1 VHASDEQNHQG
12 TLHPCALL
20 LPTISSSA
28 KKGAAMRRAIGTIC
42 GVSVILVALTTCPGV
57 AYESLEGR
65 VKLTSRAAFTTFAAA
80 LKQAI
85 TQHKLGLVCHANAQA
100 GAASVGK
107 TIPGNQVLMVY
118 RPDFAI
124 RMLAADVEA
133 GFEAP
138 IRLYIYENADGS
150 ATLSYVKPST
160 VFKPYQNAA
169 LDQLAAELD
178 ALVEAIVRAAM
189 GAS

>member
-1 VHASDEQNHQG
+1 MQ
-12 TLHPCALL
+12 
-20 LPTISSSA
+20 
-28 KKGAAMRRAIGTIC
+28 RAIGTLC
-42 GVSVILVALTTCPGV
+42 SVSVIFLALTTCPGA

-65 VKLTSRAAFTTFAAA
+65 VKLTTRVPFTTFAAA

-178 ALVEAIVRAAM
+178 VLVEAIVRTAM

>member
-1 VHASDEQNHQG
+1 
-12 TLHPCALL
+12 
-20 LPTISSSA
+20 
-28 KKGAAMRRAIGTIC
+28 MRSVLGVVC
-42 GVSVILVALTTCPGV
+42 GVGVIFLILMVAPAV
-57 AYESLEGR
+57 AYETQEGR
-65 VKLTSRAAFTTFAAA
+65 VKLTTQTAFATFATA

-85 TQHKLGLVCHANAQA
+85 AQHKLGLICHANAQA
-100 GAASVGK
+100 GAASLGK

-118 RPDFAI
+118 RPDFAV

-160 VFKPYQNAA
+160 VFKPYQNAQ
-169 LDQLAAELD
+169 LDEMAAELD
-178 ALVEAIVRAAM
+178 ALVEAIVRQALN
-189 GAS
+189 AS

>member
-1 VHASDEQNHQG
+1 MRSVIVTVCG
-12 TLHPCALL
+12 VGVLL
-20 LPTISSSA
+20 L
-28 KKGAAMRRAIGTIC
+28 
-42 GVSVILVALTTCPGV
+42 ALTTAPGM
-57 AYESLEGR
+57 AYETLEGR
-65 VKLTSRAAFTTFAAA
+65 VKITTRVAFATFATA

-100 GAASVGK
+100 GAASLGK

-124 RMLAADVEA
+124 RMLAADAEA

-138 IRLYIYENADGS
+138 IRLYIYENPDGS

-160 VFKPYQNAA
+160 VFKPYNNAQ
-169 LDQLAAELD
+169 LDQLATELD
-178 ALVEAIVRAAM
+178 AIVEAIVREALNTP
-189 GAS
+189 

>member
-1 VHASDEQNHQG
+1 MQRTIG
-12 TLHPCALL
+12 TLC
-20 LPTISSSA
+20 S
-28 KKGAAMRRAIGTIC
+28 
-42 GVSVILVALTTCPGV
+42 VSVILLALTTGPGA
-57 AYESLEGR
+57 AYETLEGR
-65 VKLTSRAAFTTFAAA
+65 VKLTARVAFTTFAAA

-85 TQHKLGLVCHANAQA
+85 TQHKLGLVCHANAQV

-178 ALVEAIVRAAM
+178 ALVEAIVRTAM

>member
-1 VHASDEQNHQG
+1 MPFPTNYQQRMKGETMRRVIVAVCG
-12 TLHPCALL
+12 AGVLL
-20 LPTISSSA
+20 L
-28 KKGAAMRRAIGTIC
+28 
-42 GVSVILVALTTCPGV
+42 ALTTAPGV
-57 AYESLEGR
+57 AYETLEGR
-65 VKLTSRAAFTTFAAA
+65 VKLTTRVAFGTFATA

-100 GAASVGK
+100 GAASLGK

-124 RMLAADVEA
+124 RMLAANVEA

-160 VFKPYQNAA
+160 VFQPYKNAQ
-169 LDQLAAELD
+169 LDALAAELD
-178 ALVEAIVRAAM
+178 ALVEAIVRDAL
-189 GAS
+189 GTS

>member
-1 VHASDEQNHQG
+1 MPSPHDHEQH
-12 TLHPCALL
+12 
-20 LPTISSSA
+20 
-28 KKGAAMRRAIGTIC
+28 KKGAAMRHVIGIIC
-42 GVSVILVALTTCPGV
+42 GVTVILLALTTRPGV
-57 AYESLEGR
+57 AYETLEGR
-65 VKLTSRAAFTTFAAA
+65 VKLNTQMAFTTFAAA

-85 TQHKLGLVCHANAQA
+85 TQHQLGLVCHANAQA
-100 GAASVGK
+100 GAASVGQ

-160 VFKPYQNAA
+160 VFKPYKHAT

-178 ALVEAIVRAAM
+178 TLVETIVREAMAA
-189 GAS
+189 SQ

>member
-1 VHASDEQNHQG
+1 MWRVITIVCSVGVTLLALTAS
-12 TLHPCALL
+12 P
-20 LPTISSSA
+20 
-28 KKGAAMRRAIGTIC
+28 GAA
-42 GVSVILVALTTCPGV
+42 
-57 AYESLEGR
+57 YETREGR
-65 VKLTSRAAFTTFAAA
+65 VKLTTRMSFAAFATA

-85 TQHKLGLVCHANAQA
+85 TNHKLGLVCHANAQA
-100 GAASVGK
+100 GAASLGK

-138 IRLYIYENADGS
+138 IRLYIYENPDGS

-160 VFKPYQNAA
+160 VFKPYNNAQ
-169 LDQLAAELD
+169 LDQLATELE
-178 ALVEAIVRAAM
+178 ALVEAIVREALNTP
-189 GAS
+189 

>member
-1 VHASDEQNHQG
+1 
-12 TLHPCALL
+12 
-20 LPTISSSA
+20 
-28 KKGAAMRRAIGTIC
+28 MRRVIGTIC
-42 GVSVILVALTTCPGV
+42 GVSVLLLALTTLPGV
-57 AYESLEGR
+57 AYETLEGR
-65 VKLTSRAAFTTFAAA
+65 VKLTTRVPFATFATA

-85 TQHKLGLVCHANAQA
+85 THHKLGLVCHANAQT
-100 GAASVGK
+100 GAAAVGK

-124 RMLAADVEA
+124 RMLAADVTA

-160 VFKPYQNAA
+160 VFKPYKNAA
-169 LDQLAAELD
+169 LDQLAVELD
-178 ALVEAIVRAAM
+178 ALVEAIVREAM
-189 GAS
+189 EAS

>member
-1 VHASDEQNHQG
+1 MSF
-12 TLHPCALL
+12 
-20 LPTISSSA
+20 
-28 KKGAAMRRAIGTIC
+28 
-42 GVSVILVALTTCPGV
+42 
-57 AYESLEGR
+57 
-65 VKLTSRAAFTTFAAA
+65 AAFATA

-85 TQHKLGLVCHANAQA
+85 TNHKLGLVCHANAQA
-100 GAASVGK
+100 GAASLGK

-138 IRLYIYENADGS
+138 IRLYIYENPDGS

-160 VFKPYQNAA
+160 VFKPYNNAQ
-169 LDQLAAELD
+169 LDQLATELE
-178 ALVEAIVRAAM
+178 ALVEAIVREALNTP
-189 GAS
+189 

>member
-1 VHASDEQNHQG
+1 
-12 TLHPCALL
+12 
-20 LPTISSSA
+20 
-28 KKGAAMRRAIGTIC
+28 MRHVIGTVC
-42 GVSVILVALTTCPGV
+42 GVSLMLLALTTPSGL
-57 AYESLEGR
+57 AYDTLEGR
-65 VKLTSRAAFTTFAAA
+65 VKLTTRMAFPTFAAA

-85 TQHKLGLVCHANAQA
+85 TQQKLGLVCHANAQA
-100 GAASVGK
+100 GAASVGT
-107 TIPGNQVLMVY
+107 TIRGNQVLMVY

-160 VFKPYQNAA
+160 VFKPYKNAA

-178 ALVEAIVRAAM
+178 ALVEAIVREAL

>member
-1 VHASDEQNHQG
+1 
-12 TLHPCALL
+12 
-20 LPTISSSA
+20 
-28 KKGAAMRRAIGTIC
+28 MRRVIGTIG
-42 GVSVILVALTTCPGV
+42 GVSVIFLALTMSSGW
-57 AYESLEGR
+57 AYEILEGR
-65 VKLTSRAAFTTFAAA
+65 VKLTTRAAFATFAAA

-85 TQHKLGLVCHANAQA
+85 TQQKLGLVCHANAQA

-118 RPDFAI
+118 RPDFAM

-138 IRLYIYENADGS
+138 IRLYIYENADGT

-160 VFKPYQNAA
+160 VFTPYKNAA
-169 LDQLAAELD
+169 LDQLAMELD
-178 ALVEAIVRAAM
+178 ALVEAIVREAM

>member
-1 VHASDEQNHQG
+1 MKGETMWRGIVAICS
-12 TLHPCALL
+12 AAILL
-20 LPTISSSA
+20 L
-28 KKGAAMRRAIGTIC
+28 
-42 GVSVILVALTTCPGV
+42 ALTTAPGA
-57 AYESLEGR
+57 AYETLEGR
-65 VKLTSRAAFTTFAAA
+65 VKLTTRVAFATFATA

-85 TQHKLGLVCHANAQA
+85 TQHRLGLVCHANAQA
-100 GAASVGK
+100 GAASLGK

-124 RMLAADVEA
+124 RMLAANVEA

-160 VFKPYQNAA
+160 VFQPYKNAQ
-169 LDQLAAELD
+169 LDVLAAELD
-178 ALVEAIVRAAM
+178 ALVEAIVRDAL
-189 GAS
+189 GTS